1 MLFTEEQKTYMTS
14 FCPFQ
19 KLFPVFKAS
28 AFSTSG
34 IFLCADAGFGA
45 EQIYECTHIEVYE
58 IGPTPHRLA
67 GWDGAISHIQVILPK
82 REKTKIISKEKKKKR
97 RIVI

>member
-1 MLFTEEQKTYMTS
+1 MQS
-14 FCPFQ
+14 FCLFQ
-19 KLFPVFKAS
+19 KLYPVFKAT

-58 IGPTPHRLA
+58 IGPTPHRLT
-67 GWDGAISHIQVILPK
+67 GWNRAISHIQVI
-82 REKTKIISKEKKKKR
+82 
-97 RIVI
+97 

>member
-1 MLFTEEQKTYMTS
+1 MQS

-28 AFSTSG
+28 AFSASG
-34 IFLCADAGFGA
+34 IFLCEDAGFGA

-58 IGPTPHRLA
+58 IGPTPHKLA
-67 GWDGAISHIQVILPK
+67 G
-82 REKTKIISKEKKKKR
+82 
-97 RIVI
+97 

>member
-1 MLFTEEQKTYMTS
+1 MTS

-28 AFSTSG
+28 AFSASG

-45 EQIYECTHIEVYE
+45 EQIYEWTHIEVFE
-58 IGPTPHRLA
+58 IGSTPHKLA
-67 GWDGAISHIQVILPK
+67 GWNRATSHIQVILPK
-82 REKTKIISKEKKKKR
+82 REKTKITSKEKKKKR

>member
-1 MLFTEEQKTYMTS
+1 MTS
-14 FCPFQ
+14 FCLFQ

-34 IFLCADAGFGA
+34 IFLCEDAGFGA

-58 IGPTPHRLA
+58 IGPTPHKLA
-67 GWDGAISHIQVILPK
+67 G
-82 REKTKIISKEKKKKR
+82 
-97 RIVI
+97 

>member
-1 MLFTEEQKTYMTS
+1 MTS
-14 FCPFQ
+14 FCFFQ

-28 AFSTSG
+28 AFSASG

-45 EQIYECTHIEVYE
+45 EQIYECTHIEVFE
-58 IGPTPHRLA
+58 IGSTPHKLA
-67 GWDGAISHIQVILPK
+67 GWDGAISHLQVILPK
-82 REKTKIISKEKKKKR
+82 GEKTKITSKEKKKKR